1 MNQVALSAYKL
12 FQQGGF
18 GNKEKLET
26 LVNFCQFV
34 WIKWHCR
41 LISFSSSVILLS
53 SHEICRLHSTAV
65 PKSSLAVVIILSPA
79 ASGITILKYKVLSSL
94 EHLKGEEKGFLF
106 LRSDISRNLIPSS
119 ESFEKTGHTLAWKIL
134 WTEEPGRLQ
143 SMGVTKSQT
152 RLNMHT
158 PTQGC
163 VHFSDR
169 SSRKTWSGRN
179 RSIKQMLE
187 ENLSELGGSNLIL
200 QIERLCQLPSI
211 LNQNKEKTQ
220 ICFAKILECQEH
232 TKKIQ
237 AASRVGKTDP

>member
-1 MNQVALSAYKL
+1 MNQVALSGYKL

-41 LISFSSSVILLS
+41 VISFSSSVILLS

-152 RLNMHT
+152 QLSMHT
-158 PTQGC
+158 
-163 VHFSDR
+163 HAN
-169 SSRKTWSGRN
+169 KLHRN
-179 RSIKQMLE
+179 WELFHLML
-187 ENLSELGGSNLIL
+187 
-200 QIERLCQLPSI
+200 
-211 LNQNKEKTQ
+211 
-220 ICFAKILECQEH
+220 
-232 TKKIQ
+232 
-237 AASRVGKTDP
+237 